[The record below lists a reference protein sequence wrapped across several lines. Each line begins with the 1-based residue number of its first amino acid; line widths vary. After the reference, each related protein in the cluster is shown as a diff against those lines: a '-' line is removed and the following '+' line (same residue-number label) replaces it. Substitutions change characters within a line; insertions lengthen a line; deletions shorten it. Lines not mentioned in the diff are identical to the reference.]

1 LSTVQGAVDIYS
13 QARAIFLAERR
24 GEEKQPDY
32 FGAAGWLGK
41 VVSHFLGYAGTPS
54 EIILIDLPDKIEL
67 LIVEI
72 EF

>member
-1 LSTVQGAVDIYS
+1 LT
-13 QARAIFLAERR
+13 FTL
-24 GEEKQPDY
+24 
-32 FGAAGWLGK
+32 K